1 MLKLSRR
8 RGGQGALDAK
18 GNPGQRPWGE
28 NEFEWQEKRHKDN
41 AGGKRKLMRRVE
53 EGDAGLIGGAK
64 WYRVLRDLL
73 KN

>member
-1 MLKLSRR
+1 MKLSRR

-18 GNPGQRPWGE
+18 GNPVQRPWGE
-28 NEFEWQEKRHKDN
+28 NEFEWQEKRHK
-41 AGGKRKLMRRVE
+41 GKLMRRVE